1 MAATVKFFPM
11 KDHACKDRLGMSG
24 PSLTRT
30 QELVWPWRP
39 SENGRAT
46 DIFYD
51 KARFDV
57 AESDT
62 DAIKLQKRFRFAA
75 LLLHELAHAAHSLLD
90 DMCCEPFY
98 GIELVRQRYKPRP
111 GILEA
116 VSLGSAL

>member
-11 KDHACKDRLGMSG
+11 KDHVCKDRIGMSG

-30 QELVWPWRP
+30 RELVWPWRP
-39 SENGRAT
+39 SEKGRTT

-62 DAIKLQKRFRFAA
+62 DAIKLQKRFRFAV
-75 LLLHELAHAAHSLLD
+75 LLLHELAHAPRSLLD
-90 DMCCEPFY
+90 DLCCEPFY
-98 GIELVRQRYKPRP
+98 GIELVRQR
-111 GILEA
+111 
-116 VSLGSAL
+116 